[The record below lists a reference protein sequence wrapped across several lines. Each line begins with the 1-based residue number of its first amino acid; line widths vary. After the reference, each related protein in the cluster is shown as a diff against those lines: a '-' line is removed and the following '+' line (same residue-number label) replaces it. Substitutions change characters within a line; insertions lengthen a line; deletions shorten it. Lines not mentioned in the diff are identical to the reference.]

1 MRTLK
6 SFFVN
11 KEYNFHTLLRI
22 KSDYKIQQ
30 EEEEE
35 EEEECK
41 AWLYCYK
48 NHKDVTK

>member
-22 KSDYKIQQ
+22 KSDYKIQE